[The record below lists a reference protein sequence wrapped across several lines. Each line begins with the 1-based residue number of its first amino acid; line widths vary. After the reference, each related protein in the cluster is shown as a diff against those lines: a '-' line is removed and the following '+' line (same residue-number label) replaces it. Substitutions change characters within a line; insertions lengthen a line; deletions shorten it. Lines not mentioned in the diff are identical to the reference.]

1 MVEPGIPDVPPVTA
15 PFFPPG
21 LPCILNSSGGEAA
34 MATQALE
41 ENDGST
47 CFAGGRAG
55 LLPMHGSGCRCLI
68 GHELLAVLGRPHDLA
83 NACRW
88 AAVS

>member
-1 MVEPGIPDVPPVTA
+1 
-15 PFFPPG
+15 
-21 LPCILNSSGGEAA
+21 
-34 MATQALE
+34 MATQALKVR
-41 ENDGST
+41 DGGS

-55 LLPMHGSGCRCLI
+55 LLPTPGSGCRCLI

-83 NACRW
+83 NASRS